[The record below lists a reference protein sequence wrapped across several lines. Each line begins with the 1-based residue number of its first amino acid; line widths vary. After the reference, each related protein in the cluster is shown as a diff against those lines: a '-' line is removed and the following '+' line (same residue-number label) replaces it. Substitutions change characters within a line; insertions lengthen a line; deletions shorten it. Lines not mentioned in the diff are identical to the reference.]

1 MCKGLGLDLC
11 EIVRMETLLAD
22 ERFLSRYF
30 TPEEAAYVHSRG
42 QSAAQTLA
50 GLFAAKEAVVK
61 SLGVGLSLP
70 FKEIEIFHNEA
81 GQPQV
86 RLTGTAAEKL
96 AALGG
101 GDFLLSITHEGGM
114 AAAVALWQA

>member
-11 EIVRMETLLAD
+11 EIARMELLLAD
-22 ERFLSRYF
+22 ERFLSRFF
-30 TPEEAAYVHSRG
+30 TSEETAYVHSRG

-61 SLGVGLSLP
+61 ALGVGLSLP
-70 FKEIEIFHNEA
+70 FKEIEIIHNKA
-81 GQPQV
+81 RQPQV